1 MAFTSTLQS
10 QALEEFGRFEAMQIP
25 PDEDDDDDDD
35 YEEDYNDDDDHDA
48 AMELYTGEN
57 PRRVSKSL

>member
-25 PDEDDDDDDD
+25 PEEDDDDDDGD
-35 YEEDYNDDDDHDA
+35 CEEDNNDDDDKIIS
-48 AMELYTGEN
+48 
-57 PRRVSKSL
+57 P